1 MAWIFFVVYM
11 VLTAYIVLNLVI
23 GVIVASMERE
33 VNDDRWKEDQVLEEE
48 QHQSVMDRLTE
59 LTQQVDHLTRLVQA
73 QGGDPGGGVHADGRG
88 PGEPDGPGGPDD
100 GPGGDG
106 SPCGHG
112 GAARNPREEQPER
125 ARPGVAPGTG
135 AGSDGSGVSEDE
147 PDEVA
152 EPAPSGSSGPSRGT
166 G

>member
-88 PGEPDGPGGPDD
+88 PGGPDGPGGPGGPGD
-100 GPGGDG
+100 GPVDGGG
-106 SPCGHG
+106 SSPGGRG
-112 GAARNPREEQPER
+112 GAARDAREERPE
-125 ARPGVAPGTG
+125 
-135 AGSDGSGVSEDE
+135 E
-147 PDEVA
+147 
-152 EPAPSGSSGPSRGT
+152 
-166 G
+166 